1 MEDLA
6 VRQLKGYTLL
16 ERVGA
21 GGFGAVY
28 RAEQPLVGREVAIKI
43 ILPQYANHPDFIRRF
58 EVEARVIA
66 RLEHPHIIPLYD
78 YWRDPDGAYL
88 VMRYLRGGSL
98 RSLLADR
105 RMTLPEASRIL
116 DQLAGALAVAH
127 RHDVVH
133 RDIKPDNILFDE
145 DGNAYLTDFGIAKD
159 LRDDTKVTQADMVIG
174 SPAYLSPEQIRTE
187 DVTPRSDIYALG
199 VLLYEML
206 TGQHPFEDAKTTS
219 LLLKHLSDP
228 LPPLSDLLDD
238 IPDSVEKVIQRATA
252 KDPAQ
257 RYSDVPTL
265 AAAFRQAILLED
277 GSAAHLLTGMGLAGE
292 ALDHTLLLEELD
304 VDNPYKGLEAFEEA
318 DSANFFGRE
327 ALIDHL
333 LTRLR
338 DQQPGEHFL
347 AIIGPSGSGK
357 SSVVKA
363 GIIPRMRHGTLPGSS
378 NWFVVEMEPGLH
390 PLEEL
395 ETTLLRIA
403 VNPPPS
409 LLAQLKE
416 DTRGLLRAARRCLP
430 DDRSELFLF
439 IDQFEQ
445 VFTQARDKDEVAH
458 FLDSIVTAVT
468 DESSRV
474 RVIITLRADFYDRPL
489 LYPAFGDLVRR
500 FTEVVLPMTPDE
512 LERAIVGPSQRVGV
526 MLEPGLANRIV
537 AEVHQ
542 QPGALPLLQYALTEL
557 FERREGRLLTTRA
570 YEAIGGALVA
580 LARRADEVFRDLSLT
595 HQELARQMFLR
606 MVALGE
612 GGMEDTRRRVPQS
625 EMLSISGDSAAM
637 NAVIDAFDHS
647 RLLTFDRDPI
657 SRERTIEVAHEAL
670 IREWA
675 RLQNWLAESREDLLM
690 HRRLQTAASEWARAG
705 KDPSYLATGA
715 RLQQFESG
723 RLQSH
728 LAFSAEEAAYLQAS
742 IDRREQ
748 EAARE
753 AERQAREDALEQ
765 RSRQRLR
772 ALVAVMTIAAAIS
785 LALAAFAFNARQEAV
800 TSAELAA
807 TSQFVA
813 EANAASAATAQAN
826 AEANRIQ
833 AEANA
838 AEAIANA
845 NAAATAQANAEA
857 NRIQAEANAAQ
868 ALANADAAATAQ
880 AVAEANRVEAV
891 RSAAEARGLALAA
904 NARNLLAENDP
915 VLALALAIEAHNIYQ
930 PAPAEVQQTLARA
943 AYGPNARYKLEGHRG
958 SVLGVD
964 SGGGRAAS
972 VAADGT
978 LIVWDLQRGT
988 ILAQRRLDVP
998 AHSVDLSADGR
1009 RVLTGL
1015 FNGDVVLWN
1024 ADSGAEIQ
1032 RFSGHTDV
1040 VTRAVFSPDET
1051 RIFSGS
1057 LDRTLRLWNVQTGAQ
1072 ISVFETPGAILNV
1085 AFSASGTLGVSS
1097 SADETAAD
1105 DPNDTV
1111 DRTIRVWNLELG
1123 LPLMQFEPGSGFVR
1137 AVDFSPDGRYV
1148 ASGTW
1153 NSTDGGVV
1161 QLWSLSSGRLERRF
1175 FGGHRDVI
1183 TQVKFNSDGTRLL
1196 SASWDRA
1203 LVVWDV
1209 QTGVEQ
1215 MRLASH
1221 DDRILSVAFGPT
1233 EDYVLVGT
1241 GNIGNNIPDP
1251 ARDAVR
1257 DPAVW
1262 VWDLAR
1268 SRAQMQVM
1276 ADAEDWLWGVA
1287 VSPDGR
1293 YIAGTT
1299 GPFRPPQGRQADTSV
1314 YLWDSRTGETMR
1326 HFVGHTDTV
1335 TAVRFM
1341 PDGEHI
1347 LSSSWDGTVR
1357 LWGVDGGEP
1366 ERVVFRHDQR
1376 VHSIDISPDGARAIS
1391 ASADRTIRLWD
1402 IASGRERVRFV
1413 GHTGDV
1419 NSAAFSPDGRFI
1431 ASASSDMSV
1440 RLWDALSGEEIRR
1453 FNGHTSSV
1461 AGVVFSPDGRLLLT
1475 TSWDS
1480 TARLWNVNTGQEV
1493 RQLIGHNGAVF
1504 GPSFSPDGR
1513 YALTGSADTTARL
1526 WDVSS
1531 GDEIRRFEGHT
1542 NWVQSTAFAPDGTFI
1557 VTGAE
1562 DNTVRQW
1569 VMARSTSELITWARR
1584 NRYIPALTCPVRAQ
1598 YRVEPLC

>member
-1 MEDLA
+1 MEDVA
-6 VRQLKGYTLL
+6 VQQLKGYTLL

-21 GGFGAVY
+21 GGFGAVF

-98 RSLLADR
+98 RALLSER
-105 RMTLPEASRIL
+105 RMSLHETSRVL

-127 RHDVVH
+127 RHEVVH

-159 LRDDTKVTQADMVIG
+159 LRDDSNMTQADMVVG

-187 DVTPRSDIYALG
+187 EVTPRSDIYALG

-206 TGQHPFEDAKTTS
+206 TGQHPFEDAKATA

-228 LPPLSDLLDD
+228 LPPLRDLLDD
-238 IPDSVEKVIQRATA
+238 IPDGVEKVIQRATA

-277 GSAAHLLTGMGLAGE
+277 GGVATSMFPGLGLTE
-292 ALDHTLLLEELD
+292 EPLDRTLLMEELD
-304 VDNPYKGLEAFEEA
+304 VDNPYKGLEAFEEVDA
-318 DSANFFGRE
+318 ANFFGRE
-327 ALIDHL
+327 ALVDHL

-338 DQQPGEHFL
+338 EQKPGEHFL

-378 NWFVVEMEPGLH
+378 NWFVMEMKPGLH

-395 ETTLLRIA
+395 EASLLRIA

-445 VFTQARDKDEVAH
+445 VFTQAKDKDEVAH
-458 FLDSIVTAVT
+458 FLDSVVTAVT
-468 DESSRV
+468 DESSRL

-557 FERREGRLLTTRA
+557 FERREGRLLTTRM

-580 LARRADEVFRDLSLT
+580 LARRADEVFRDLTPT

-625 EMLSISGDSAAM
+625 ELMSISGDNAAM
-637 NAVIDAFDHS
+637 NAVIDTFDRS
-647 RLLTFDRDPI
+647 RLLSFDRDPI
-657 SRERTIEVAHEAL
+657 NRERTIEVAHEAL

-675 RLQNWLAESREDLLM
+675 RLQTWLADSREDLLM
-690 HRRLQTAASEWARAG
+690 HRRLQTAAGEWMRAG

-723 RLQSH
+723 KAQSH
-728 LAFSAEEAAYLQAS
+728 LAFSAEEADYLQAS
-742 IDRREQ
+742 IARREQ

-753 AERQAREDALEQ
+753 AERQAREAALEL

-772 ALVAVMTIAAAIS
+772 ALVVVMSAAAVIFLG
-785 LALAAFAFNARQEAV
+785 LAVFALNARQQAV
-800 TSAELAA
+800 TSAEVAA
-807 TSQFVA
+807 TSQFIA
-813 EANAASAATAQAN
+813 EANAD
-826 AEANRIQ
+826 
-833 AEANA
+833 
-838 AEAIANA
+838 
-845 NAAATAQANAEA
+845 AAATAQANAEA
-857 NRIQAEANAAQ
+857 NRIEAEANAAE
-868 ALANADAAATAQ
+868 AIANADAAATAQ
-880 AVAEANRVEAV
+880 AVAEVNRLEAEQN
-891 RSAAEARGLALAA
+891 AAEASGLALAA

-915 VLALALAIEAHNIYQ
+915 VLALALAIEAHNIFQ

-943 AYGPNARYKLEGHRG
+943 AYGPNARFKLQGHHG

-964 SGGGRAAS
+964 AGGEHAAS

-978 LIVWDLQRGT
+978 LIVWDLRYGT
-988 ILAQRRLDVP
+988 IQALRHLDVP
-998 AHSVDLSADGR
+998 ASSVDLSADGR
-1009 RVLTGL
+1009 LLLTGL
-1015 FNGDVVLWN
+1015 FNGDIVLWN
-1024 ADSGAEIQ
+1024 TNSGDEIQ

-1040 VTRAVFSPDET
+1040 VTRALLSQDET
-1051 RIFSGS
+1051 QIFSGS
-1057 LDRTLRLWNVQTGAQ
+1057 LDRTLRLWDAETGEQ
-1072 ISVFETPGAILNV
+1072 ILNIETPGAILNV
-1085 AFSASGTLGVSS
+1085 ALSADGKRGVSS

-1105 DPNDTV
+1105 DPNDVV

-1123 LPLMQFEPGSGFVR
+1123 LELAHFEPESGFVR
-1137 AVDFSPDGRYV
+1137 AVDFSPDARYV

-1153 NSTDGGVV
+1153 NSADGGVV
-1161 QLWSLSSGRLERRF
+1161 QLWSMSSGRLERRF

-1183 TQVKFNSDGTRLL
+1183 TQVKFNDDGTQLL

-1209 QTGVEQ
+1209 QTGVER

-1251 ARDAVR
+1251 AHDRAS

-1262 VWDLAR
+1262 VWDMAQ
-1268 SRAQMQVM
+1268 SRAQTQVM
-1276 ADAEDWLWGVA
+1276 HSAADWFWSVA
-1287 VSPDGR
+1287 VSPDGQ
-1293 YIAGTT
+1293 YAAGAT
-1299 GPFRPPQGRQADTSV
+1299 GPFRPPQNREADTRV
-1314 YLWDSRTGETMR
+1314 YLWDLQSGDEIRRYE
-1326 HFVGHTDTV
+1326 GHTDTV
-1335 TAVRFM
+1335 TAVRFL
-1341 PDGEHI
+1341 PDEQHMM
-1347 LSSSWDGTVR
+1347 SASWDGTAR
-1357 LWGVDGGEP
+1357 LWSLDGDEP
-1366 ERVVFRHDQR
+1366 GRVLFRHDAR
-1376 VHSIDISPDGARAIS
+1376 ILSLDISPDGTRGLT
-1391 ASADRTIRLWD
+1391 ASSDRTVRLWD
-1402 IASGRERVRFV
+1402 IATSRELVRFE

-1419 NSAAFSPDGRFI
+1419 NSAVFSPDGRTV
-1431 ASASSDMSV
+1431 ASASSDMTV
-1440 RLWDALSGEEIRR
+1440 RLWDVLSGDEIRR
-1453 FNGHTSSV
+1453 FNGHTGSV
-1461 AGVVFSPDGRLLLT
+1461 AGVAFSPDGTMLLT
-1475 TSWDS
+1475 TAWDG
-1480 TARLWNVNTGQEV
+1480 TARLWNVSTGQEV

-1504 GPSFSPDGR
+1504 GPSFSPDGL
-1513 YALTGSADTTARL
+1513 YALTGSADTTVRL

-1557 VTGAE
+1557 ITGAE
-1562 DNTVRQW
+1562 DNTMRQW
-1569 VMARSTSELITWARR
+1569 VMARSTEELIEWARD
-1584 NRYIPALTCPVRAQ
+1584 NRYVPTLACPERAQ
-1598 YRVEPLC
+1598 YRVEPMC

>member
-1 MEDLA
+1 MIEDVA
-6 VRQLKGYTLL
+6 VPQLKGYTLL

-28 RAEQPLVGREVAIKI
+28 RAEQPQVGREVAIKI

-98 RSLLADR
+98 RSLLSER
-105 RMTLPEASRIL
+105 RMTLPETSRVL

-127 RHDVVH
+127 RHEVVH
-133 RDIKPDNILFDE
+133 RDIKPDNILFDD

-159 LRDDTKVTQADMVIG
+159 LRDDSNVTQADMVVG
-174 SPAYLSPEQIRTE
+174 SPAYLSPEQIRAE
-187 DVTPRSDIYALG
+187 EVTPRSDIYALG
-199 VLLYEML
+199 VLLFEML
-206 TGQHPFEDAKTTS
+206 TGKHPFEDAKATG
-219 LLLKHLSDP
+219 LLLKHLTDP
-228 LPPLSDLLDD
+228 LPPLRDLRDD
-238 IPDSVEKVIQRATA
+238 IPDGVEKVIQRATA
-252 KDPAQ
+252 KDPAE
-257 RYSDVPTL
+257 RYSDVLTL
-265 AAAFRQAILLED
+265 AAAFRQAILLEE
-277 GSAAHLLTGMGLAGE
+277 STAATSLIAGLRVIDEPVDRTLLT
-292 ALDHTLLLEELD
+292 EELD

-338 DQQPGEHFL
+338 EQKPGEHFL

-363 GIIPRMRHGTLPGSS
+363 GIMPRMRHGTLPGSS
-378 NWFVVEMEPGLH
+378 NWFIVEMEPGLH

-395 ETTLLRIA
+395 EAGLLRIA

-445 VFTQARDKDEVAH
+445 VFTQAKDKDEVAH

-468 DESSRV
+468 DETSRL

-500 FTEVVLPMTPDE
+500 FTEVVLPMTPEE

-557 FERREGRLLTTRA
+557 FERREGRLLTTRM

-580 LARRADEVFRDLSLT
+580 LARRADEVFNDLNIT

-625 EMLSISGDSAAM
+625 ELLSLSSDSEAM
-637 NAVIDAFDHS
+637 NAVIDAFDRS
-647 RLLTFDRDPI
+647 RLLSFDRDPI

-675 RLQNWLAESREDLLM
+675 RLQTWLAESREDLLM
-690 HRRLQTAASEWARAG
+690 HRRLQTAANEWLRSG
-705 KDPSYLATGA
+705 RDPSYLATGT
-715 RLQQFESG
+715 RLEQFESG
-723 RLQSH
+723 REQSH
-728 LAFSAEEAAYLQAS
+728 LAFSAEEEAYLQAS
-742 IDRREQ
+742 IARRGE
-748 EAARE
+748 ESARE
-753 AERQAREDALEQ
+753 AERQAREAALEQ

-772 ALVAVMTIAAAIS
+772 ALVAVMTVAAIVAFA
-785 LALAAFAFNARQEAV
+785 LALFAFNARQEAIA
-800 TSAELAA
+800 SADAAA
-807 TSQFVA
+807 TSQFIA
-813 EANAASAATAQAN
+813 EANA
-826 AEANRIQ
+826 E
-833 AEANA
+833 
-838 AEAIANA
+838 
-845 NAAATAQANAEA
+845 AAATAQANAET
-857 NRIQAEANAAQ
+857 NRIEAEANAAE
-868 ALANADAAATAQ
+868 AVANAEAAATAQ
-880 AVAEANRVEAV
+880 AVAEANRLEAE
-891 RSAAEARGLALAA
+891 RSAAEASGLALAA

-915 VLALALAIEAHNIYQ
+915 VLALALAIEADNVFQ

-943 AYGPNARYKLEGHRG
+943 AYGPNARFKLEGHHG

-972 VAADGT
+972 VAADGS
-978 LIVWDLQRGT
+978 LIVWDVAKGT
-988 ILAQRRLDVP
+988 IEAQRQLDIP

-1009 RVLTGL
+1009 LLLTGL
-1015 FNGDVVLWN
+1015 FNGDIVLWDT
-1024 ADSGAEIQ
+1024 DSGEEIW

-1040 VTRAVFSPDET
+1040 VTRAVFNADET

-1057 LDRTLRLWNVQTGAQ
+1057 LDRTLRLWDVQTGEL
-1072 ISVFETPGAILNV
+1072 ISTIETPGAILNV
-1085 AFSASGTLGVSS
+1085 ALSADGTKGVSS

-1105 DPNDTV
+1105 DANDTV
-1111 DRTIRVWNLELG
+1111 DRMIRVWNLELG
-1123 LPLMQFEPGSGFVR
+1123 LELAHFAPESGFVR
-1137 AVDFSPDGRYV
+1137 AVDFSPDGRYI

-1153 NSTDGGVV
+1153 NAADGGVV
-1161 QLWSLSSGRLERRF
+1161 QLWSLSSNRLERRF
-1175 FGGHRDVI
+1175 FGAHRDVI
-1183 TQVKFNSDGTRLL
+1183 TQVRFNSDGTRLL
-1196 SASWDRA
+1196 SASWDQT

-1209 QTGVEQ
+1209 QTGVER

-1251 ARDAVR
+1251 ARDNAR

-1262 VWDLAR
+1262 VWDLAQ
-1268 SRAQMQVM
+1268 SRAQMRMMTGAQ
-1276 ADAEDWLWGVA
+1276 DWIWAVA

-1293 YIAGTT
+1293 YTAGTT
-1299 GPFRPPQGRQADTSV
+1299 GPFRPPQDREADTSI
-1314 YLWDSRTGETMR
+1314 YLWDSQTGEEVR
-1326 HFVGHTDTV
+1326 RFIGHTDTV
-1335 TAVRFM
+1335 TAVRFL
-1341 PDGEHI
+1341 PDGQHI
-1347 LSSSWDGTVR
+1347 ASASWDGTIRIWSIDDDEPVR
-1357 LWGVDGGEP
+1357 T
-1366 ERVVFRHDQR
+1366 VFRHDER
-1376 VHSIDISPDGARAIS
+1376 VLSLDISPDGTRGLS
-1391 ASADRTIRLWD
+1391 ASSDRTIRLWD
-1402 IASGRERVRFV
+1402 IASSRELVRFE
-1413 GHTGDV
+1413 GHTADV
-1419 NSAAFSPDGRFI
+1419 NSAVFSPDGRTIASVSSDMTVRLWDVLSGDEIRRFDGHTASVAGAAFSPDGT
-1431 ASASSDMSV
+1431 M
-1440 RLWDALSGEEIRR
+1440 
-1453 FNGHTSSV
+1453 
-1461 AGVVFSPDGRLLLT
+1461 LLT
-1475 TSWDS
+1475 TAWDG
-1480 TARLWNVNTGQEV
+1480 TARLWDVNTGQEL

-1504 GPSFSPDGR
+1504 GPSFSPDGQ
-1513 YALTGSADTTARL
+1513 YALTGSADTTVRL

-1531 GDEIRRFEGHT
+1531 GNEIRRFEGHT
-1542 NWVQSTAFAPDGTFI
+1542 NWVQSTAFAPDGAFI

-1569 VMARSTSELITWARR
+1569 VMARSTEELIEWARE
-1584 NRYIPALTCPVRAQ
+1584 NRYIPALTCPIRAQ